1 MLSMFRLRVETKK
14 ERKKER
20 EVGHSLEIDRPQ
32 YKGRHMYEKPKKK
45 KKNNSSN
52 FTNNTYE
59 WIIFIDQ
66 AMH

>member
-1 MLSMFRLRVETKK
+1 
-14 ERKKER
+14 
-20 EVGHSLEIDRPQ
+20 
-32 YKGRHMYEKPKKK
+32 MYEKPKKK